1 MNNKLLLEAF
11 EKAKTEVNS
20 DSVTP
25 RAKVLSDYI
34 LEDSK
39 EPYGPRI
46 LREKYN
52 SLNNN
57 PESTIV
63 LKKHVEHSL
72 SHYLGYDDYPDFVKN
87 NLGENEKK
95 QKEDHTTKHFFDR
108 KKIIVTMILLIIVI
122 VAVLIYNY
130 VNRQRYMV
138 WNEDHYI
145 EVNLDVNKY
154 NLNQLKFYKEDRIND
169 FKKVS
174 PNCEYA
180 FFNKDGTVKIWYG
193 KNKQKE
199 LEFFTALGLHPE
211 TGKTL
216 KPITKYMINKY
227 LCN

>member
-11 EKAKTEVNS
+11 EKAKVEVNS
-20 DSVTP
+20 GSVTP

-39 EPYGPRI
+39 EPYGSKI
-46 LREKYN
+46 LRIKYN
-52 SLNNN
+52 SINND
-57 PESTIV
+57 PETSID
-63 LKKHVEHSL
+63 LKNHAKNAL
-72 SHYLGYDDYPDFVKN
+72 SRYLGYKDYTDFVKN
-87 NLGENEKK
+87 NLEINEET
-95 QKEDHTTKHFFDR
+95 QKEENSNQYFSNRR
-108 KKIIVTMILLIIVI
+108 KTLITIIILLIVTIAI
-122 VAVLIYNY
+122 LIYNY
-130 VNRQRYMV
+130 VNRQRYMI

-154 NLNQLKFYKEDRIND
+154 NLNQLKFYKEERIND

>member
-1 MNNKLLLEAF
+1 MNNKLLLKAF
-11 EKAKTEVNS
+11 EKAKKEVNS
-20 DSVTP
+20 ESVTP

-34 LEDSK
+34 TEDSK
-39 EPYGPRI
+39 EPYGERI

-52 SLNNN
+52 RLNKT

-87 NLGENEKK
+87 NLEEN
-95 QKEDHTTKHFFDR
+95 HITKNFFDR
-108 KKIIVTMILLIIVI
+108 KKIIVTIILLIIVT

-130 VNRQRYMV
+130 MNRQRYMV

-154 NLNQLKFYKEDRIND
+154 NLNQLKLYKEERISD
-169 FKKVS
+169 FKKVK
-174 PNCEYA
+174 PNCDYE
-180 FFNKDGTVKIWYG
+180 FFNKDGTVNIWYG

-216 KPITKYMINKY
+216 KPITSYMINKY
-227 LCN
+227 LCKGTK